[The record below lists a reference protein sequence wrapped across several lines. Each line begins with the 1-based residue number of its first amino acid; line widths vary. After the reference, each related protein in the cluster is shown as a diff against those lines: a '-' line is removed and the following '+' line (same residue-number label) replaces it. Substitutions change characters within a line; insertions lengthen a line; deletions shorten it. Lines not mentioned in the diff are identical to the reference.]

1 MRFNPKARLDTGKV
15 SDGGGGGGGL
25 RGGGMRLPIPGGT
38 KAGGGIGGLLVI
50 ILLVVLTQCLNGGN
64 GGGGLGG
71 SAFDTDQIAAG
82 DTERYADCKTGADAN
97 EDPDCARIGVE
108 NSLRDYWAQELFE
121 QTGVQFQP
129 ATMKTFS
136 GSVSTACGNATS
148 QVGPFYCPA
157 DGQIYM
163 DTTFFDEVLEKQLG
177 GPDGG
182 FVEPY
187 VLAHEYGHHIQNL
200 LGTMGQVRTQQ
211 GPRSDAVRLELQA
224 DCYAGMWARY
234 APQTVDADGE
244 QLITE
249 ITEQDIREAIAAAEA
264 VGDDRIQKKT
274 QGQVTEESWTHGSAA
289 SRMKWFQIGLE
300 KGTVQACDTWAV
312 DTP

>member
-15 SDGGGGGGGL
+15 SDGGGRRGGGL
-25 RGGGMRLPIPGGT
+25 GGGGMRLPIPGGS

-50 ILLVVLTQCLNGGN
+50 ILLVVLSQCL
-64 GGGGLGG
+64 GGGGGG
-71 SAFDTDQIAAG
+71 GTGGGAFDTSQVAPD
-82 DTERYADCKTGADAN
+82 DSKRYADCKTGEDAN
-97 EDPDCARIGVE
+97 KDADCARIGVE
-108 NSLRDYWAQELFE
+108 NSLRDYWAQSLFE

-136 GSVSTACGNATS
+136 GSVSTGCGNATS

-157 DGQIYM
+157 DSQIYM
-163 DTTFFDEVLEKQLG
+163 DTTFFDEVLEKQLA
-177 GPDGG
+177 GPEGG

-224 DCYAGMWARY
+224 DCFAGMWARA
-234 APQTVDADGE
+234 APQTRDSNGDA
-244 QLITE
+244 LITD
-249 ITEQDIREAIAAAEA
+249 ITEQDIREAIEAAEA

-289 SRMKWFQIGLE
+289 SRMKWFQIGLD
-300 KGTVQACDTWAV
+300 KGTVDGCDTWAV
-312 DTP
+312 ETP